1 MRQRKIKNLDE
12 KLAALSDYII
22 DDAESM
28 KGRWRSLFNGS
39 SMSQSESSGEEND
52 GAPAGRLFVEF
63 GCGKGKFIQGM
74 ALLHPE
80 NMYVAFE
87 GNQSVVYHAIQKAE
101 EAGLANVRFI
111 PHYIDSAADYF
122 DAGEIDGIY
131 LNFSDPWPKSKH
143 EKRRL
148 TAGTRLDDYVK
159 AVRSGGTVEFRT
171 DNDDLFDY
179 TMEKIMMTEGIKI
192 VAVTRDLHAELK
204 TVSDRIDYTE
214 LTDAG
219 FEDGVDEELTTFQD
233 LSVTSEYEDKF
244 SGLGKNINYVRL
256 KVL

>member
-12 KLAALSDYII
+12 KLASLSEYII
-22 DDAESM
+22 DDAETM
-28 KGRWRSLFNGS
+28 KGRWRSLTEGF
-39 SMSQSESSGEEND
+39 SGKF
-52 GAPAGRLFVEF
+52 FVEF

-74 ALLHPE
+74 ALMHPE
-80 NMYVAFE
+80 NMYIAFE
-87 GNQSVVYHAIQKAE
+87 GNQSVVYHAIQKAA
-101 EAGLANVRFI
+101 EAELGNVRFI
-111 PHYIDSAADYF
+111 PHYIDSAGDFF
-122 DAGEIDGIY
+122 DDSELDGIY

-148 TAGTRLDDYVK
+148 TAGTRLDEYVR
-159 AVRSGGTVEFRT
+159 AVKSGGTIEFRT

-179 TMEKIMMTEGIKI
+179 TMEKIMTAEGIKI

-204 TVSDRIDYTE
+204 AVSDRIDYTE

-219 FEDGVDEELTTFQD
+219 FEDGVDESLTTFQD

-244 SGLGKNINYVRL
+244 SGLGKSINYVRL